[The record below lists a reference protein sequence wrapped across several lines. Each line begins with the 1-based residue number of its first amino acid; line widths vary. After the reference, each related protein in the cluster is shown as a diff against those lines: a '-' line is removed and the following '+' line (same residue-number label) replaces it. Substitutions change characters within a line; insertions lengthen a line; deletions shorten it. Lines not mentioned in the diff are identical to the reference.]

1 MRLLYLDDF
10 LPRPKTLDFS
20 SLCGISKEV
29 PSITTILSL
38 FMKAPIVSTV
48 GIGRTNRRGDCKWG
62 HRYL

>member
-10 LPRPKTLDFS
+10 LSRPKTLDFS

-48 GIGRTNRRGDCKWG
+48 GIGRTLLMK
-62 HRYL
+62 